1 MVSEGSFS
9 SSNRSPAGV
18 SKFANTFTTR
28 IFSDVAGDITIVVD
42 GEPFLLHK
50 FPLVSRSGKIRKMVA
65 DGKDSN
71 ISKLELLN
79 MPGGYQAFELA
90 MKFCYG
96 MNFEITTANV
106 AALRCAAE
114 YLEMTEDY
122 REENLIARTEVYL
135 NEVVALSL
143 EKSVEVLCTCE
154 TLPSIVEEVGIPSL
168 CVEAIA
174 MNACKEQL
182 VSGLS
187 RLECDGESSELK
199 SGCLE
204 WWIED
209 LSVLR
214 IDYYAKVIGAMGRMG
229 VRPDSI
235 VESLMHYAQTSLK
248 GVGKSQI
255 WNPVRMKPNPGIEE
269 NDQKT
274 IVEAL
279 VNLLPTEKS
288 SSIPLSFLFGM
299 LRMAIMVE
307 VTMACRLELERRV
320 AFRLEMVS
328 IDDLLIPSLRAGDS
342 LFDIDTV
349 HRILVNFLQR
359 IEDEEND
366 EDCGYE
372 SDGLGSP
379 SHDSLLKVGRLID
392 TYLAEIAP
400 DPYLS
405 LQKFVAMIE
414 ILPDYARVIDDG
426 LYRAIDIYLKAHPML
441 SDHECKKLC
450 KFIDCQKLSQE
461 ASNHAAQNERLPVHM
476 AVRVL
481 YFEQLR
487 LKNALSGNSG
497 DGFLSQKLSSGVPS
511 AAMSPRDN
519 YASLRRENRELKLE
533 ISRMRVRLSELEKEQ
548 MFMKRGMM
556 DKSGTGNTFLTS
568 LSKGIGKIGIFSG
581 PAGGKRQKASR
592 KSRGADGKTG
602 RSRRF
607 VIKKGE
613 KKSMFGVG
621 LERAGELKKKFYRD
635 LLTKL
640 DTTSNKLPADSD
652 SKQD

>member
-1 MVSEGSFS
+1 MVSDNSS
-9 SSNRSPAGV
+9 VTSSNRSPA
-18 SKFANTFTTR
+18 SKFGNSFTTR
-28 IFSDVAGDITIVVD
+28 IFSDVAGDITISVD
-42 GEPFLLHK
+42 GESFLLHK
-50 FPLVSRSGKIRKMVA
+50 FPLVSRSGKIRKMIA

-71 ISKLELLN
+71 ISKLELLDL
-79 MPGGYQAFELA
+79 PGGPQTFELA

-96 MNFEITTANV
+96 MNFEITTTNV
-106 AALRCAAE
+106 APLRCAAE

-122 REENLIARTEVYL
+122 REENLMARTEIYL
-135 NEVVALSL
+135 NEVVVLSL
-143 EKSVEVLCTCE
+143 EKSVEVLSTCE
-154 TLPSIVEEVGIPSL
+154 TLPPIAEEVGIPNR

-187 RLECDGESSELK
+187 RLDCASEATELK

-214 IDYYAKVIGAMGRMG
+214 IDYYQKVICAMGRVG

-235 VESLMHYAQTSLK
+235 VESLMHYAQASLK
-248 GVGKSQI
+248 GVGKYQS
-255 WNPVRMKPNPGIEE
+255 WNPVRMKPSPGIGE

-274 IVEAL
+274 IVETL
-279 VNLLPTEKS
+279 VNLLPAEKS

-299 LRMAIMVE
+299 LRMGIMVE
-307 VTMACRLELERRV
+307 ATMACRLELERRI

-328 IDDLLIPSLRAGDS
+328 LDDLLIPSLLTGDS
-342 LFDIDTV
+342 LFDVDTV
-349 HRILVNFLQR
+349 HRILVNFLQL
-359 IEDEEND
+359 IEDEES

-372 SDGLGSP
+372 SEGLGSP

-441 SDHECKKLC
+441 SDQECKKLC

-461 ASNHAAQNERLPVHM
+461 AGNHAAQNDRLPVQM

-497 DGFLSQKLSSGVPS
+497 DGFLSQKISSGVPS

-556 DKSGTGNTFLTS
+556 DKSGNGKTFFTS
-568 LSKGIGKIGIFSG
+568 LSKGIGRIGIFSG
-581 PAGGKRQKASR
+581 PAGGKQQKSSR
-592 KSRGADGKTG
+592 KSRGSDGKTG
-602 RSRRF
+602 RSRR
-607 VIKKGE
+607 KGE
-613 KKSMFGVG
+613 VKSMFGVG
-621 LERAGELKKKFYRD
+621 LERGGGTKRPFYRD
-635 LLTKL
+635 YLAIW
-640 DTTSNKLPADSD
+640 DTV
-652 SKQD
+652 